1 MVPRAD
7 TVHGQGAMVVHFHY
21 AGLTHR
27 AVVCT
32 VRLPLILIT
41 FLADFV
47 VIRVYKSCLPS
58 SVENS
63 DLSVACDKVRHDHHW
78 EQKDHWDVENKFV
91 VVTRQLGTEQLVLI
105 FSLGFI
111 VELRVS
117 FFFGGKLPWS
127 RLGHWIGYR
136 TMRSRRVFGGGGA
149 PTFWDRNARACAQ
162 PGCWARQVWIEVPQ
176 NVGGFGR
183 QLKRLDLFHYLYS
196 VVPKF
201 EL

>member
-78 EQKDHWDVENKFV
+78 EQKDH
-91 VVTRQLGTEQLVLI
+91 
-105 FSLGFI
+105 
-111 VELRVS
+111 
-117 FFFGGKLPWS
+117 
-127 RLGHWIGYR
+127 
-136 TMRSRRVFGGGGA
+136 
-149 PTFWDRNARACAQ
+149 
-162 PGCWARQVWIEVPQ
+162 
-176 NVGGFGR
+176 
-183 QLKRLDLFHYLYS
+183 
-196 VVPKF
+196 
-201 EL
+201 